1 MFSSAQNFR
10 NFDSTSDNSHS
21 AMTKRSAAAASEAVK
36 EFTTRTFDELDMS
49 KFEVKQRGKPDETSE
64 FSTSYDHQK
73 LVVNLTPGKSWLKLP
88 WAMQAQMYFEPD
100 ESEKDKPS
108 RAKASKKEPDE
119 CLKAQV
125 EIGEDVSQVLKAL
138 EAAVHEKVKVAV
150 PNVSWISSVKTLE
163 GGDNLFTAKLVL
175 KCDDQKRLTT
185 CIVRP
190 FKQEAVKVAGKDL
203 LKPLLDAHKSFARS
217 KVKLV
222 VTPHYVYVMKDKPKF
237 GEGSESSSKKWIAGI
252 SWRITNLVADLP
264 EQQEYVFQDVFKDVV
279 FDDEEE

>member
-1 MFSSAQNFR
+1 
-10 NFDSTSDNSHS
+10 
-21 AMTKRSAAAASEAVK
+21 MTKRSAAAASEAVK

-125 EIGEDVSQVLKAL
+125 EIGEDVSQVLKDL

-150 PNVSWISSVKTLE
+150 PNVSWLSSVKTLE
-163 GGDNLFTAKLVL
+163 GGDNLFTTKLVL
-175 KCDDQKRLTT
+175 KCDDQKRLTN